1 MSAVTTPERVP
12 PDADTPEAPPTGESW
27 QELHGWLQTAVKVAV
42 VLVLVVGLALRF
54 WTRSALWLDEA
65 LTVNI
70 STQPLHTLP
79 SYLKH
84 DGAPPLYYVLL
95 HFWMKAFG
103 TSDEGVRS
111 LSGVLSVA
119 TLPLAWVIGRRFAGR
134 AGGWVLVV
142 FLASSPFAIYYGTE
156 ARMYSLVM
164 FLTACGIVALMR
176 AFDRPRPGNLIAL
189 AVVVAALLYAQ
200 YWSLYLV
207 GALGLW
213 LVFQAWRGRPGRR
226 RPARLSLIAVAA
238 GCLAFVPW
246 LPTFV
251 YQSRYTG
258 TPWAGTPTYAAIIN
272 AVTGFTDNQASL
284 ALTGSNQGRLLALG
298 YFTLAGLA
306 LFGVA
311 RGRWHIDLDVRTR
324 PIARG
329 LAFVVFAT
337 LAAAITGGILSRS
350 AFSPRYASVVFVPLL
365 VMMAIGVLT
374 FADVKLRTG
383 VVAVVVA
390 AGLASSIPNVYTQ
403 RTQAPTVAAVLA
415 TYAHPGDVVAVCP
428 DQIGPALYRLL
439 PDGRYQTIAFPRGN
453 SPEFV
458 NWVDY
463 LDVARHTAPVLFARK
478 LQRMASPGHHI
489 WLVTSTG
496 YTGFTTSCSTIA
508 TTIVN
513 TPRWFA
519 HQWVFQRP
527 AIYYEPMGL
536 LEFAKGA

>member
-1 MSAVTTPERVP
+1 M
-12 PDADTPEAPPTGESW
+12 
-27 QELHGWLQTAVKVAV
+27 
-42 VLVLVVGLALRF
+42 
-54 WTRSALWLDEA
+54 RS
-65 LTVNI
+65 I
-70 STQPLHTLP
+70 
-79 SYLKH
+79 
-84 DGAPPLYYVLL
+84 
-95 HFWMKAFG
+95 
-103 TSDEGVRS
+103 
-111 LSGVLSVA
+111 
-119 TLPLAWVIGRRFAGR
+119 
-134 AGGWVLVV
+134 
-142 FLASSPFAIYYGTE
+142 
-156 ARMYSLVM
+156 AR
-164 FLTACGIVALMR
+164 
-176 AFDRPRPGNLIAL
+176 DPGNLIAL

-213 LVFQAWRGRPGRR
+213 LVFQAWRGRPERR

-383 VVAVVVA
+383 VVAVLVA

-415 TYAHPGDVVAVCP
+415 TLCP
-428 DQIGPALYRLL
+428 SR
-439 PDGRYQTIAFPRGN
+439 
-453 SPEFV
+453 
-458 NWVDY
+458 
-463 LDVARHTAPVLFARK
+463 
-478 LQRMASPGHHI
+478 
-489 WLVTSTG
+489 
-496 YTGFTTSCSTIA
+496 
-508 TTIVN
+508 
-513 TPRWFA
+513 
-519 HQWVFQRP
+519 
-527 AIYYEPMGL
+527 
-536 LEFAKGA
+536 